1 MNPLLSGLNPSSRD
15 LDVKVSPVKA
25 SPQADDS
32 QPKFKD
38 MMDKQTEPQRKSS
51 PADKPERHEAAARN
65 ASKSGGAVDD
75 SSKNDAPRTASNK
88 PASQAETSE
97 NVSAPAD
104 SANDDRTDNS
114 LQATNDSDSAS
125 KSIAETTTDLVDPS
139 ATGLT
144 AMNVT
149 TGEGATDPSLENATL
164 NEDTS
169 LFIET
174 DPVLAGLPDAPL
186 HATQVVAST
195 TAGLAPAVNA
205 EGKPLTAKPQ
215 AENGLNGLGAI
226 LAGDE
231 AAVPAEA
238 LISPLASPKPIVGQ
252 GAASHVSHPL
262 SGMPR
267 DSESRMF
274 SALSGEPML
283 DESATEAPKTSVRM
297 DMSGLVGTGNKLT
310 SAIASQNS
318 LQASSGLVPEGQMR
332 LEENLLLNTNT
343 PAPERAAPPSAA
355 VAAFGLSPTGLPTVA
370 DARVQMPVSITFGES
385 GWGNMIAERSAM
397 MASKSIKFAE
407 LQLDPPELGQLQVKV
422 SVNQEQASVSFVA
435 ANAQVKDALDQSL
448 GRLKELLQ
456 EQGLD
461 LVDVDVSDQSSQQ
474 SDPEAEHEGG
484 NTAMSDA
491 ELEEAGQAAPT
502 VMQGSVS
509 YGVDHYA

>member
-25 SPQADDS
+25 SPKADDS

-38 MMDKQTEPQRKSS
+38 MMDKQAEPQRKSS

-125 KSIAETTTDLVDPS
+125 KSIAETTTELVDPS

-149 TGEGATDPSLENATL
+149 TGEGATDPSLENASL

-169 LFIET
+169 LFIDT
-174 DPVLAGLPDAPL
+174 DPVLAGLPDALL

-195 TAGLAPAVNA
+195 TAGLNA
-205 EGKPLTAKPQ
+205 EGSKSQ
-215 AENGLNGLGAI
+215 VENGMNGLGAI

-238 LISPLASPKPIVGQ
+238 LVSPLASPKPIVGQ

-274 SALSGEPML
+274 SALSGEPVL

-310 SAIASQNS
+310 SAIASQNT

-332 LEENLLLNTNT
+332 LEENLLLNANT

-491 ELEEAGQAAPT
+491 ELEEADQAAPT